1 MCLVQDWNLL
11 LRGQVC
17 HLSRHQGNHQP
28 QQMTFRLLALV
39 LDQFLRVAVLL
50 KCYTGLAGLG

>member
-1 MCLVQDWNLL
+1 MRLVQDWNLL

-17 HLSRHQGNHQP
+17 HLSRHQGDHQP
-28 QQMTFRLLALV
+28 QQMTFCLLALV
-39 LDQFLRVAVLL
+39 LRQFLRGFVQL